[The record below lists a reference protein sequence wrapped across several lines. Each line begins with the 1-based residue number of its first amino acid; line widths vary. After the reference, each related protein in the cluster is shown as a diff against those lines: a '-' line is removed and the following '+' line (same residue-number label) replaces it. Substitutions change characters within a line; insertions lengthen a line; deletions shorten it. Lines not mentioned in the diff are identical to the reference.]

1 MSIRRT
7 LVDLRQAHIKF
18 NGTQLSGL
26 IASIVAPALQGKDW
40 ISALLVSE
48 SVQYGVS
55 RQYQVFAE
63 FYSRDSIFDDPEK
76 AETWVRQQVHKV

>member
-18 NGTQLSGL
+18 NGQQLSDL
-26 IASIVAPALQGKDW
+26 IVGIVIPALQGRTW
-40 ISALLVSE
+40 ISALLVGE
-48 SVQYGVS
+48 AVQYGVS

-63 FYSRDSIFDDPEK
+63 FYSQDSIFDDFEK
-76 AETWVRQQVHKV
+76 AERWLRQQIHKA